1 MPSQSQSSTVHH
13 LKQSDPTDC
22 SQVIAVDLD
31 GTLVLTDT
39 LYESILQLFMQ
50 AVFSILMFPLWL
62 LQGKA
67 AFKSKIAE
75 RVSLN
80 PALLPYNQ
88 ALIDW
93 LIEQRASG
101 KKIVLTTAADQR
113 IATAVAEHVGLFDE
127 VIASDGTINNA
138 SSNKSQ
144 LLDER
149 FGKNCWDYAGNSQVD
164 LAVWKAANSAIVV
177 NASAAVLQKAQQQG
191 NVSFVLP
198 ARKVTA
204 LDWLKVVRLHQW
216 LKNIL
221 LFIPL
226 LAAHQIANLD
236 ALSTL
241 LVAFISFSFCASA
254 VYIAND
260 LLDLDSDRQ
269 HPRKRLRPFASGVVP
284 VQIGCLLAPI
294 LALLSL
300 VLAQWVG
307 DAFTAWLV
315 FYFVV
320 TTAYTLGLKKLVL
333 VDCLTLACLYTLRII
348 AGAAAVS
355 VDLSFWLLAF
365 SVFIFLSLAFVKR
378 FVELQAQADACSNT
392 AHGRGYMV
400 SDQSLIQTLGATAGY
415 AAVLLLTLYLH
426 SDSVLNLYAQPELIW
441 LVVPLMLFW
450 VSWIWMKAHRGQMH
464 DDPIVFAIKDKA
476 SLAVTLLVLLSFVL
490 ASKGFA
496 NCCLKQL

>member
-1 MPSQSQSSTVHH
+1 MPVHPLSSSALHVKPSEN
-13 LKQSDPTDC
+13 LSAA

-39 LYESILQLFMQ
+39 LHESLLLLVKQ
-50 AVFSILMFPLWL
+50 AFFSIFLLPLWL
-62 LQGKA
+62 MQGKA

-93 LIEQRASG
+93 LIEQRESG

-113 IATAVAEHVGLFDE
+113 IANAVAEHVGFFDQ
-127 VIASDGTINNA
+127 VLASDGTTNNA

-149 FGKNCWDYAGNSQVD
+149 FGQNCWDYVGNAQAD
-164 LAVWKAANSAIVV
+164 LAVWRAANSAIVV
-177 NASAAVLQKAQQQG
+177 NASAAVLQKAQQEG
-191 NVSFVLP
+191 NVSLVLT
-198 ARKVTA
+198 ATKVIA
-204 LDWLKVVRLHQW
+204 LDWLKVTRLHQW
-216 LKNIL
+216 LKNLL

-226 LAAHQIANLD
+226 LAAHQFGNLE

-241 LVAFISFSFCASA
+241 VVAFISFSFCASA

-269 HPRKRLRPFASGVVP
+269 HPRKRHRPFASGVVP
-284 VQIGCLLAPI
+284 VHIGFILAPA

-300 VLAQWVG
+300 VLALWVG
-307 DAFTAWLV
+307 NAFTAWLV
-315 FYFVV
+315 FYFAV
-320 TTAYTLGLKKLVL
+320 TTAYTLWLKKLVL
-333 VDCLTLACLYTLRII
+333 VDCLTLAGLYTLRII

-355 VDLSFWLLAF
+355 VALSFWLLAF

-378 FVELQAQADACSNT
+378 FAELQAQADAGSNS

-400 SDQSLIQTLGATAGY
+400 SDQSLIQTLGVTAGY
-415 AAVLLLTLYLH
+415 AAVLVLALYLH

-441 LVVPLMLFW
+441 LAVPLMLFW
-450 VSWIWMKAHRGQMH
+450 VSWIWLKAHRGEMH
-464 DDPIVFAIKDKA
+464 DDPIVFTVKDKA
-476 SLAVTLLVLLSFVL
+476 SLFVATLVLLSFIL
-490 ASKGFA
+490 ASKGFV
-496 NCCLKQL
+496 N